1 MSESRYDIGLQAL
14 EGLRGAIDDDLLDA
28 ALAAVRERRDAAQQ
42 AVQPH
47 QQLRQVTV
55 MFVDVVGSTAL
66 GGRLAPEDIHAV
78 MDTALARFT
87 GIVERHGGRALQYAG
102 DSLLAA
108 FGTLESREDDAENA
122 VAAGLA
128 LLAEA
133 RLLADGV
140 HRQHGQAVF
149 NVRVGLHT
157 GPVLLGG
164 GVDAGNTIRG
174 ATVNLAARMEQS
186 APPGAL
192 RISDDTARLVQ
203 GLFDLVDQPPL
214 QVKGHD
220 APLTTWLVARRH
232 PQRAATLRRG
242 VAGLHTPLV
251 GRDGALAQL
260 DAAWQALRAPGA
272 GTRLVSVVAEAGLGK
287 ARLLQHWQDSLHSD
301 PPQAL
306 WLRVRARPQAERLP
320 FALLHDLVCEALNLP
335 DSDSPATARDRFT
348 AAVAPYL
355 ADDTDSSTAEAD
367 THVLGHLLGL
377 NFSDSPHLRGI
388 AQQGG
393 QIRQRALSTLA
404 ELLIRLGRQQGL
416 PLVLLLDDLH
426 WADTASLGFIQSL
439 PDRNASAPQP
449 MLMLALARPG
459 LDERQPGWATT
470 EHDRI
475 HLQALSLEASQALA
489 DGLLAPLRAV
499 ADNDAVAVASLHQL
513 LVDRAGGNPFFMEEL
528 LQTLIAQGS
537 IQPLAAEADTAPGN
551 TGPRWRLQ
559 GPINPASLPTT
570 LNGVLQAQLD
580 VLPAAQRL
588 ALQQAAVVGPVFWQ
602 PLLAALD
609 DTAPVQLPLLLQRG
623 LLQQRE
629 HGTPDTPASY
639 GFSHAFLQQVA
650 YGRLLR
656 SDRQAL
662 HARAAQWYASLGTAR
677 AADYL
682 SVAADHFEQ
691 AAQPGDAARY
701 SLLAAQDL
709 AQRFAHEAVVQQAGR
724 VLALATSDDSSARW
738 RALLLRQ
745 RALRLSGQRD
755 AQAQDLDALL
765 ALADASANPVWQAT
779 VALRRTVAADE
790 TGQRQQAAALAP
802 LAMAAVE
809 RAGWPPPEKP
819 GDVSLELAVYGVWCG
834 ALRAT
839 GQHAEA
845 QRIGEKGLAR
855 AHELGE
861 RGPESELL
869 VALAAIA
876 VARSKPEHGA
886 VLLRQA
892 LPIQQALGNRAGECV
907 SRINLGVAAQQI
919 GDMAAAEVEFLAAL
933 RLAQQSGNLTHQASI
948 HLNLSSTQLALHR
961 REDALASAACAIE
974 LARRIHNPEFEAY
987 ALMTLGAAQL
997 ATNQAMD
1004 AGDAFKRSQLLLDKL
1019 ALPHLSIEATAWLGQ
1034 TAMQLGQAGMALDCV
1049 DQVLAHI
1056 DQHGHL
1062 DGTED
1067 PLQIRWTCCQVL
1079 QSADDARLEIVLQ
1092 ATWKALQARLAA
1104 LGSAEARGRF
1114 VASRPH
1120 HGAIT
1125 RLAAAVGLAEP
1136 PR

>member
-14 EGLRGAIDDDLLDA
+14 EGLRGALDDDLLDA

-367 THVLGHLLGL
+367 AHVLGHLLGL

-393 QIRQRALSTLA
+393 QIRQRALNTLA
-404 ELLIRLGRQQGL
+404 ELLVRLGRQQGL
-416 PLVLLLDDLH
+416 PLVLVLDDLH
-426 WADTASLGFIQSL
+426 WADAASLGFIQGL
-439 PDRNASAPQP
+439 PERSSSAAQP
-449 MLMLALARPG
+449 LLLLALARPG
-459 LDERQPGWATT
+459 LDERQPGWAQA

-475 HLQALSLEASQALA
+475 HLQPLGEDASHALA
-489 DGLLAPLRAV
+489 DGLVAPLRNV
-499 ADNDAVAVASLHQL
+499 ADNDAEAVAALHQL

-528 LQTLIAQGS
+528 LQMLVAQGS
-537 IQPLAAEADTAPGN
+537 IQPLAATDGTEAAT
-551 TGPRWRLQ
+551 TGPRWLLQ
-559 GPINPASLPTT
+559 GPIHPASLPAT

-580 VLPAAQRL
+580 VLPAEQRL
-588 ALQQAAVVGPVFWQ
+588 ALQQAAVAGPVFWTT
-602 PLLAALD
+602 LLAALD
-609 DTAPVQLPLLLQRG
+609 DRAPTQLPALLQRG

-629 HGTPDTPASY
+629 AGSPDNPASY

-656 SDRQAL
+656 ADRQAL
-662 HARAAQWYASLGTAR
+662 HARAAQWYAGLGTAR

-691 AAQPGDAARY
+691 AAQPLDAARY
-701 SLLAAQDL
+701 SLLAALDL
-709 AQRFAHEAVVQQAGR
+709 AQRFAHDAVVRQASR
-724 VLALATSDDSSARW
+724 VLALAAPDDTSTRW

-765 ALADASANPVWQAT
+765 ALADATANPVWQAT

-790 TGQRQQAAALAP
+790 TGQRKQAAALAP

-839 GQHAEA
+839 GHHAEA

-855 AHELGE
+855 ARELGE

-876 VARSKPEHGA
+876 VARSDTHHS
-886 VLLRQA
+886 VLHLRQA
-892 LPIQQALGNRAGECV
+892 IHIQQSLGNRSGECV
-907 SRINLGVAAQQI
+907 SRVNLGTAAHKA
-919 GDMAAAEVEFLAAL
+919 GDLTTAAVEFERALGLAERLGNMPHQTFVLLNQASVQ
-933 RLAQQSGNLTHQASI
+933 LAQ
-948 HLNLSSTQLALHR
+948 R
-961 REDALASAACAIE
+961 KPMDALASAWRAQKMAQ
-974 LARRIHNPEFEAY
+974 RIRNPEYEAY
-987 ALMTLGAAQL
+987 ALMTQGAAQL
-997 ATNQAMD
+997 ASMQTSGAHASFAQSRAM
-1004 AGDAFKRSQLLLDKL
+1004 LDEL
-1019 ALPHLSIEATAWLGQ
+1019 GLPHLSVEAVAWLGLAALRSGQ
-1034 TAMQLGQAGMALDCV
+1034 TATALEHV
-1049 DQVLAHI
+1049 NQVLTHQA
-1056 DQHGHL
+1056 QNGHF

-1067 PLQIRWTCCQVL
+1067 PLQILWTCCEVL
-1079 QSADDARLEIVLQ
+1079 RAAADERFGPVL
-1092 ATWKALQARLAA
+1092 AVTWDALQARLAT
-1104 LGSAEARGRF
+1104 LRSSAEKDLFLAIG
-1114 VASRPH
+1114 H
-1120 HGAIT
+1120 H
-1125 RLAAAVGLAEP
+1125 RLIAETAVLRGLAHTGH
-1136 PR
+1136 